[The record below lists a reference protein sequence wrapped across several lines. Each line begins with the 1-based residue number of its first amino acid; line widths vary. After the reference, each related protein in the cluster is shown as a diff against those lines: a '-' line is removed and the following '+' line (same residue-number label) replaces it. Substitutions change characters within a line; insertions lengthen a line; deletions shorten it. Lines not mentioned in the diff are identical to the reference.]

1 MRCPQCGTDSRGD
14 YRFCPR
20 CGYAFDQMAAMPPRG
35 YMQPQ
40 PRRSESN
47 TALTIIIVIVVV
59 VAALIAIPAVLY
71 VMTSDFEG
79 TPTQTPAAL
88 FAKTTVEGGVKI
100 TIVSITYTKVVWDDI
115 SVLLGD
121 GTSYAEW
128 DPETADLD
136 GGSVATASYPAEP
149 LGALSV
155 TMTVTDLAGNG
166 VVSSGDYF
174 TLIANPVFLS
184 GTTYTALFLWDPTSE
199 QMGTG
204 MAFTG

>member
-1 MRCPQCGTDSRGD
+1 MGCPQCGTDSKGD

-47 TALTIIIVIVVV
+47 TALTIIIVIVIV
-59 VAALIAIPAVLY
+59 VAALIAIPAVLHI
-71 VMTSDFEG
+71 MTSDIEG
-79 TPTQTPAAL
+79 TPSQTPVAL
-88 FAKTTVEGGVKI
+88 FAKTTVVGGVKI

-121 GTSYAEW
+121 GTSYAKW
-128 DPETADLD
+128 DPKTADLD
-136 GGSVATASYPAEP
+136 GGSVATVSYPAEP
-149 LGALSV
+149 LGALTV

-184 GTTYTALFLWDPTSE
+184 GTTYTALLLWDPTSE

-204 MAFTG
+204 TAFTG